1 MLIAKVA
8 SVLTTNRLP
17 LPPAS
22 TIHHADCFGVVV
34 SKLCGID
41 LVFFELTK
49 LFQNRDGLSAGS
61 NGVFIVS
68 LGKYFLWRGN
78 ERRRQ
83 ELKFGIEQRHHA
95 MGQEW
100 VTDVSLVGIPLT

>member
-68 LGKYFLWRGN
+68 LGKYFLCPIT
-78 ERRRQ
+78 RQ
-83 ELKFGIEQRHHA
+83 KFDEFDGVCFVRCC
-95 MGQEW
+95 
-100 VTDVSLVGIPLT
+100 V